1 MTESSS
7 SRRSSG
13 DKRRTTR
20 VMQVVPIIVRG
31 MDALGQPFKEATATV
46 MVNCNGCKFQSKH
59 YIPKDTIITLEITQM
74 NRLHKPRII
83 RGRVIWIQRPRTVR
97 EVFHI
102 GMEFD
107 VPGNVWSIE
116 RPPHDW
122 FPHPEDEELVIP
134 VYPKAGESELVAAP
148 ASARHAARSEAVT
161 EIISAQ
167 RAILAEAAELAIPS
181 DSAKILEMPAAAPQY
196 DSQIAISR
204 ELLKATAQDVVAEEL
219 ARIRPHINAQFQQAL
234 EETINVLIERVAQAA
249 AIDVARQVAE
259 TTAATVEEARHA
271 CQAASAQLDEKVR
284 KAVAEALAAQNAN
297 PYKTPARRKRLPHS

>member
-1 MTESSS
+1 
-7 SRRSSG
+7 
-13 DKRRTTR
+13 
-20 VMQVVPIIVRG
+20 MQVVPIIVRG

-74 NRLHKPRII
+74 KRLHKPRII

-297 PYKTPARRKRLPHS
+297 PYKTPARRKRLPRS